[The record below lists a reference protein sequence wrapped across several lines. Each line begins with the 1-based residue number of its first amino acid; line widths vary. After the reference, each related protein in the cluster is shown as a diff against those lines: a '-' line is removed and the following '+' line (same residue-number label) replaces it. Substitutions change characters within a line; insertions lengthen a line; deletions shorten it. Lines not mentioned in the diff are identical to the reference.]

1 MFTSQLMLVG
11 YVLLVSPCG
20 NDSCDAVP
28 VTETI
33 YTKDECTTRL
43 NYLKQKRPD
52 LIIFCGEVLRDPEII
67 DENPYLTPPD
77 SADDV
82 FKIK

>member
-20 NDSCDAVP
+20 HDSCDAVP

-33 YTKDECTTRL
+33 YTKDECTIRL
-43 NYLKQKRPD
+43 NYLSKRKDP
-52 LIIFCGEVLRDPEII
+52 ISIFFVVKYYVIP
-67 DENPYLTPPD
+67 
-77 SADDV
+77 
-82 FKIK
+82 K

>member
-20 NDSCDAVP
+20 HDSCDAVP

-33 YTKDECTTRL
+33 YTKDECTIRL
-43 NYLKQKRPD
+43 NYLKKKRPD
-52 LIIFCGEVLRDPEII
+52 LYIFCGEVLRDPEVT
-67 DENPYLTPPD
+67 DENPYPTPPN

-82 FKIK
+82 FQLK

>member
-20 NDSCDAVP
+20 HDSCDAVP

-33 YTKDECTTRL
+33 YTKDECTIRL
-43 NYLKQKRPD
+43 NYLKRKDP
-52 LIIFCGEVLRDPEII
+52 ISIFFVVKYYVIP
-67 DENPYLTPPD
+67 
-77 SADDV
+77 
-82 FKIK
+82 K

>member
-20 NDSCDAVP
+20 HDSCDAVP

-33 YTKDECTTRL
+33 YTKDECTIRL
-43 NYLKQKRPD
+43 NYLKRKDP
-52 LIIFCGEVLRDPEII
+52 ISIFLW
-67 DENPYLTPPD
+67 
-77 SADDV
+77 
-82 FKIK
+82 